1 MSCTAGEHEP
11 VPYFYQNLGEA
22 EYVVATFMFM
32 RLLGYPAHKISI
44 LTTYN
49 GQKALIRD
57 VVEQRCAPYPQFG
70 RPHRVSSPPRHP
82 CSALLYTG
90 GSFCA
95 CCLPDLPRWPPSRML
110 YAVFKGLPVLDLS
123 ARTCAA
129 AIPCQAPHASP
140 AHETGFSGLS

>member
-1 MSCTAGEHEP
+1 M
-11 VPYFYQNLGEA
+11 PYFYQNLGEA

-70 RPHRVSSPPRHP
+70 RPHRVSRPTLVPSDQLP
-82 CSALLYTG
+82 CYVWGNCFVLTVFVIVSRPATRSLLCPEGIFWIVAATG
-90 GSFCA
+90 A
-95 CCLPDLPRWPPSRML
+95 
-110 YAVFKGLPVLDLS
+110 
-123 ARTCAA
+123 
-129 AIPCQAPHASP
+129 
-140 AHETGFSGLS
+140 